1 MTTKL
6 PVKYNAAFKALDTC
20 YRVDEVKE
28 IRSQA
33 AAMEVYA
40 LEAKDSRLIARA
52 TAIKMRATRRI
63 GELMIEMRKSGQMSR
78 GSAGSIVGKIAGTG
92 KGKIG
97 KSKALRVPRSKA
109 ARSLDEQGIHK
120 TLAQQ
125 ARTLARITAKEFN
138 EKVDKAIELATASID
153 GNKGLIKQARA
164 ERNAEKMANRVKK
177 QLELAQKIASLPD
190 KTYGVIYADPGWEF
204 ETYNEAT
211 GQDRAAANHFT
222 VQPTSEIRK
231 IPVPKIAA
239 QDCILF
245 LWATVPMLNDALEVM
260 AAWEFNYV
268 TNFCWVKDRI
278 GTGYWNQNQHELLL
292 VGTKGKPAMPAAIVS
307 SVVVAARGAYGAKPV
322 EFAEMIEKFYPDLPK
337 IEMNRRGPPRSGWDA
352 WGNEAQPAPAPVS
365 VPVEVEI
372 PATPVVEHTVAA
384 E

>member
-1 MTTKL
+1 MKL
-6 PVKYNAAFKALDTC
+6 PAKYSAARKALAAC
-20 YRVDEVKE
+20 VRVDEVKTM
-28 IRSQA
+28 RDKA
-33 AAMEVYA
+33 LAMEVYA
-40 LEAKDSRLIARA
+40 YQAKDRDLVAES
-52 TAIKMRATRRI
+52 TEIKMRAGRRL
-63 GELMIEMRKSGQMSR
+63 GELMDDLRKAGKLSR
-78 GSAGSIVGKIAGTG
+78 GGGNKGVTRHGFRGKVIQG
-92 KGKIG
+92 KN
-97 KSKALRVPRSKA
+97 APA
-109 ARSLDEQGIHK
+109 
-120 TLAQQ
+120 TLAEQKIDKDL
-125 ARTLARITAKEFN
+125 AKLARKLAAVPAKEF
-138 EKVDKAIELATASID
+138 EDKINKAVALATASVD
-153 GNKGLIKQARA
+153 GNAALIKEARA
-164 ERNAEKMANRVKK
+164 ERQAEKMAKRVKK

-239 QDCILF
+239 GDCVLF

-260 AAWEFNYV
+260 AAWEFDYV

-337 IEMNRRGPPRSGWDA
+337 IEMNRRGPPRAGWDA
-352 WGNEAQPAPAPVS
+352 WGNEAQPAQPAPAP
-365 VPVEVEI
+365 PVEVEV
-372 PATPVVEHTVAA
+372 PATPAETVQAA

>member
-1 MTTKL
+1 MKL
-6 PVKYNAAFKALDTC
+6 PAKYSAARKALAAC
-20 YRVDEVKE
+20 VRVDEVKTM
-28 IRSQA
+28 RDKA
-33 AAMEVYA
+33 LAMEVYA
-40 LEAKDSRLIARA
+40 YQAKDRDLVAES
-52 TAIKMRATRRI
+52 TEIKMRAGRRL
-63 GELMIEMRKSGQMSR
+63 GELMDDLRKAGKLSKGAGNKGVSR
-78 GSAGSIVGKIAGTG
+78 RSFRGKVIQG
-92 KGKIG
+92 KN
-97 KSKALRVPRSKA
+97 APA
-109 ARSLDEQGIHK
+109 
-120 TLAQQ
+120 TLAEQKIDKDL
-125 ARTLARITAKEFN
+125 AKLARKLAAVPAKEF
-138 EKVDKAIELATASID
+138 EDKINKAVALATASVD
-153 GNKGLIKQARA
+153 GNAALIKEARA
-164 ERNAEKMANRVKK
+164 ERQAEKMAKRVKK

-239 QDCILF
+239 DDCVLF

-260 AAWEFNYV
+260 AAWEFDYV

-307 SVVVAARGAYGAKPV
+307 SVVVAARGAYGAKPI

-352 WGNEAQPAPAPVS
+352 WGNEAQPAPAPVPLPTP
-365 VPVEVEI
+365 PVEVEV
-372 PATPVVEHTVAA
+372 PAMPASMVEHTVAA